1 MEARRLKR
9 LLEELTREKA
19 PGPSPSFLMVHIVKA
34 IELIA
39 ERPIGRTNL
48 SKELGLGEGATRT
61 LVNRLKDYGLI
72 TVDRLGCVFT
82 KEGKNLWNFLQKV
95 FPKKIILEKSELTLA
110 SYNIAILVKELG
122 NKVRLGM
129 EQRDAALVVGA
140 KGATTLIFKEG
151 SLKFPSENRE
161 VAEDFPGIFK
171 KLVSMQPEE
180 NDAIIIGSADILA
193 MAEYGALAAALSLL

>member
-1 MEARRLKR
+1 
-9 LLEELTREKA
+9 
-19 PGPSPSFLMVHIVKA
+19 MVHIVKA

-39 ERPIGRTNL
+39 EKPIGRTNL

-72 TVDRLGCVFT
+72 TVDRLGCIFT
-82 KEGKNLWNFLQKV
+82 KKGKKLWNSLHKA
-95 FPKKIILEKSELTLA
+95 FPKKIVLEKSELTLA
-110 SYNIAILVKELG
+110 PYNIAILVKERN
-122 NKVRLGM
+122 NKVKLGM

-151 SLKFPSENRE
+151 SLKFPTENRD
-161 VAEDFPGIFK
+161 VAEDFPRICK

-180 NDAIIIGSADILA
+180 NDVIIIGSADTLTK
-193 MAEYGALAAALSLL
+193 AEYGALAAALSLL

>member
-1 MEARRLKR
+1 M
-9 LLEELTREKA
+9 EELTREKA

-39 ERPIGRTNL
+39 ERLIGRTNL

-61 LVNRLKDYGLI
+61 LVNRLKNYGLI
-72 TVDRLGCVFT
+72 TVNKLGCVFT
-82 KEGKNLWNFLQKV
+82 KKGKNLWNSLHKA

-110 SYNIAILVKELG
+110 SYNVAILVKERG
-122 NKVRLGM
+122 NKVKLGM

-151 SLKFPSENRE
+151 SLKFPSENRD
-161 VAEDFPGIFK
+161 VAENFPRICK

-180 NDAIIIGSADILA
+180 NDIIIIGSADTLTK
-193 MAEYGALAAALSLL
+193 AEYGALAAGLSFF